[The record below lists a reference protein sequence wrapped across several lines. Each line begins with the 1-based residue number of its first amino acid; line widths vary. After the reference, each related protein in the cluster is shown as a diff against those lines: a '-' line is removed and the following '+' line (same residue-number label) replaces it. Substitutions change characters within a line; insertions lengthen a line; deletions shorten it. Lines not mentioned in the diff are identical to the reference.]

1 MPRFTLSV
9 PDDLDDWLEEQYGEG
24 PETPYDS
31 KAEAAR
37 AHLRVA
43 RRVAAAEH
51 DLDELLAA
59 ADRVAE
65 LETDLEHAEARQ
77 DDLRRQLQAANS
89 RDEDHQ
95 ELVEYVRDER
105 RIQQRREER
114 EELKATAGLLTRA
127 KWWVTGMPNLDP
139 DGVDRDERARGS
151 KTTSTNPNQGFE

>member
-9 PDDLDDWLEEQYGEG
+9 PDDLDDWLEARYGEG

-37 AHLRVA
+37 EHPRVA

-59 ADRVAE
+59 ARVE
-65 LETDLEHAEARQ
+65 DLETRLEHAEARQ

-105 RIQQRREER
+105 RLRQRREER
-114 EELKATAGLLTRA
+114 EEMKATAGLLT
-127 KWWVTGMPNLDP
+127 
-139 DGVDRDERARGS
+139 ARSG
-151 KTTSTNPNQGFE
+151 G

>member
-9 PDDLDDWLEEQYGEG
+9 PDDLDDWLEARYGEG

-37 AHLRVA
+37 EHPRVA

-59 ADRVAE
+59 ARVE
-65 LETDLEHAEARQ
+65 GIETRLEHAEARQ

-95 ELVEYVRDER
+95 ELVEYVQDER
-105 RIQQRREER
+105 RMQQRREER
-114 EELKATAGLLTRA
+114 EEMKATAGLLT
-127 KWWVTGMPNLDP
+127 
-139 DGVDRDERARGS
+139 ARSG
-151 KTTSTNPNQGFE
+151 G